1 MTHKWAMRI
10 LKKNFE
16 IKRMFSQSNDQP
28 FRIHAW
34 KRFWSRSGISNVI
47 YIKICQSLSW
57 FQVKRWEQ
65 GMRIAKDS
73 FQDFLIYV
81 DAVSSIIFIMKMNAI
96 WILTTKLKR
105 NYQIF
110 IQGRLITWEGI
121 VKKFSN
127 YFRIMRPLRLNSPGS
142 QEKYRIR
149 FKGFKKHDCALSE
162 FKSSSSSL
170 KRLFL

>member
-1 MTHKWAMRI
+1 MSHKWAMRI
-10 LKKNFE
+10 LKKVLKSKE
-16 IKRMFSQSNDQP
+16 CSSNQT
-28 FRIHAW
+28 
-34 KRFWSRSGISNVI
+34 ISHIEFMLEKGFDPGLELVTSCTS
-47 YIKICQSLSW
+47 KICQSLSW

-105 NYQIF
+105 SYQIF

-127 YFRIMRPLRLNSPGS
+127 YFRIMRLLRLNSPGS
-142 QEKYRIR
+142 QGKIPY
-149 FKGFKKHDCALSE
+149 
-162 FKSSSSSL
+162 
-170 KRLFL
+170 